1 MWKSCWWMP
10 RRAACCPMVVTAYY
24 WSSQRTFAKFWQSR
38 RKHLLL
44 GPSPCWKCIQVL
56 PHLIQESTTQSNA
69 PWLWKLR
76 GGSLRSLLII
86 VGHSAL
92 ATEECVSL
100 WFVMKTICH
109 IPRIWA
115 ENIYIKTLTVN
126 VGITRINICPF
137 KYSDTSCIFLCKQ
150 AAWHEMT

>member
-1 MWKSCWWMP
+1 MWKSCRWMP
-10 RRAACCPMVVTAYY
+10 RLLAVPWLLRLIIGALNEP
-24 WSSQRTFAKFWQSR
+24 SR
-38 RKHLLL
+38 SFHNHGEGRPLL
-44 GPSPCWKCIQVL
+44 GPSPFWKCTLVL
-56 PHLIQESTTQSNA
+56 SHLRIYDTIYAS
-69 PWLWKLR
+69 WLWKLR
-76 GGSLRSLLII
+76 EGSLRALLII

-92 ATEECVSL
+92 AAEECVSL

-126 VGITRINICPF
+126 GTITRINRCPF
-137 KYSDTSCIFLCKQ
+137 KYSDTSCISLCKQ